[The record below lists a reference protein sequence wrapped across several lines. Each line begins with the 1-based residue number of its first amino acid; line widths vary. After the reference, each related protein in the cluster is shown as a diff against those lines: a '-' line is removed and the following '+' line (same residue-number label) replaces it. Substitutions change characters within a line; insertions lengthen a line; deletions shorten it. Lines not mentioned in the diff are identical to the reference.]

1 MMLWI
6 VFAISWIYIMLAKV
20 APKWEIN
27 GGCTSKIFVH
37 KPNYQNKLTDNDYI
51 NQWINIVTAHVKSI
65 PRALHPN
72 FPKSLLQFLIPF
84 TKIFTKW
91 RETFIIVLYADVWI
105 TSPLVQVFGKMRTPW
120 RSNFLTFLLPLWHL
134 LVVKIRGNI
143 TNTD

>member
-1 MMLWI
+1 MMLWT
-6 VFAISWIYIMLAKV
+6 VFAISWNYIMLAKV

-51 NQWINIVTAHVKSI
+51 NQWINIVTAMWKAYPEPST
-65 PRALHPN
+65 PTSPN
-72 FPKSLLQFLIPF
+72 HSCNFSFHSRKYSPN
-84 TKIFTKW
+84 
-91 RETFIIVLYADVWI
+91 RETFIIVSYVDVWI
-105 TSPLVQVFGKMRTPW
+105 TSLVVQVLGKMRTPW

-134 LVVKIRGNI
+134 LVVKIQGNI